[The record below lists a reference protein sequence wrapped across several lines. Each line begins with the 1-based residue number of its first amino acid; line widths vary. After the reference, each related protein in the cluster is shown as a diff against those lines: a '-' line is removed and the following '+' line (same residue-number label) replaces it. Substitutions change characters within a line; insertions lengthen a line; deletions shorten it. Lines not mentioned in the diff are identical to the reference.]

1 MAKTIQMR
9 TPQQEKEARLV
20 AGMYDK
26 NRKIQS
32 ELYAYCSRYFWANYR
47 GVFFADEESATEIFQ
62 NTFIAMWENIER
74 RKIYVSDGRVMG
86 KNNEPLSGSIL
97 TYFMGIARIKYLEW
111 VREHPAYA
119 DPETEMERK
128 IKEEGFDAQQYTN
141 MLYDSED
148 NKMLDIIADVISH
161 MSERCSEILSK
172 FYYEEK
178 DLDTILLEIHNRFEE
193 RPQNEE
199 AQVHGV
205 IAYFSTKHLS
215 QLFELIKRQMD
226 MNNNNFQD
234 RIDEYLLHGDT
245 MSEEDKAQFL
255 KEIEEDAE
263 KKEQYEFT
271 KNVKQAM
278 VSRGEKLKAM
288 TEFQKEMKSHHHRK
302 TWLWISS
309 IAAVLV
315 IGFFAINP
323 LFVENSPTDNVR
335 GDENDVFDMTV
346 QTDSINNDSI
356 STDTIS
362 LHHE

>member
-1 MAKTIQMR
+1 
-9 TPQQEKEARLV
+9 
-20 AGMYDK
+20 
-26 NRKIQS
+26 
-32 ELYAYCSRYFWANYR
+32 
-47 GVFFADEESATEIFQ
+47 
-62 NTFIAMWENIER
+62 
-74 RKIYVSDGRVMG
+74 
-86 KNNEPLSGSIL
+86 
-97 TYFMGIARIKYLEW
+97 
-111 VREHPAYA
+111 
-119 DPETEMERK
+119 
-128 IKEEGFDAQQYTN
+128 
-141 MLYDSED
+141 
-148 NKMLDIIADVISH
+148 
-161 MSERCSEILSK
+161 
-172 FYYEEK
+172 
-178 DLDTILLEIHNRFEE
+178 
-193 RPQNEE
+193 
-199 AQVHGV
+199 
-205 IAYFSTKHLS
+205 
-215 QLFELIKRQMD
+215 
-226 MNNNNFQD
+226 MNNNNFHD

-302 TWLWISS
+302 TWLWISTM
-309 IAAVLV
+309 AAVLV

-346 QTDSINNDSI
+346 PTDSINNDSI

>member
-1 MAKTIQMR
+1 
-9 TPQQEKEARLV
+9 
-20 AGMYDK
+20 
-26 NRKIQS
+26 
-32 ELYAYCSRYFWANYR
+32 
-47 GVFFADEESATEIFQ
+47 
-62 NTFIAMWENIER
+62 
-74 RKIYVSDGRVMG
+74 
-86 KNNEPLSGSIL
+86 
-97 TYFMGIARIKYLEW
+97 
-111 VREHPAYA
+111 
-119 DPETEMERK
+119 
-128 IKEEGFDAQQYTN
+128 
-141 MLYDSED
+141 
-148 NKMLDIIADVISH
+148 
-161 MSERCSEILSK
+161 
-172 FYYEEK
+172 
-178 DLDTILLEIHNRFEE
+178 
-193 RPQNEE
+193 
-199 AQVHGV
+199 
-205 IAYFSTKHLS
+205 
-215 QLFELIKRQMD
+215 MD
-226 MNNNNFQD
+226 NNNFQD

-323 LFVENSPTDNVR
+323 LFMEKNSPMDNVR
-335 GDENDVFDMTV
+335 GDENDVFDMTAP
-346 QTDSINNDSI
+346 TDSISNDSI

>member
-1 MAKTIQMR
+1 
-9 TPQQEKEARLV
+9 
-20 AGMYDK
+20 
-26 NRKIQS
+26 
-32 ELYAYCSRYFWANYR
+32 
-47 GVFFADEESATEIFQ
+47 
-62 NTFIAMWENIER
+62 
-74 RKIYVSDGRVMG
+74 
-86 KNNEPLSGSIL
+86 
-97 TYFMGIARIKYLEW
+97 
-111 VREHPAYA
+111 
-119 DPETEMERK
+119 
-128 IKEEGFDAQQYTN
+128 
-141 MLYDSED
+141 
-148 NKMLDIIADVISH
+148 
-161 MSERCSEILSK
+161 
-172 FYYEEK
+172 
-178 DLDTILLEIHNRFEE
+178 
-193 RPQNEE
+193 
-199 AQVHGV
+199 
-205 IAYFSTKHLS
+205 
-215 QLFELIKRQMD
+215 MD
-226 MNNNNFQD
+226 MNNNNFHD

-309 IAAVLV
+309 VAAVLV

-335 GDENDVFDMTV
+335 GDENDVFDMTAP
-346 QTDSINNDSI
+346 TDSISNDSI